1 MTLAEKIIIL
11 TRILSRTKMIS
22 ILFCNIKL
30 KNDNFFL
37 KIEMKFLKMMM
48 KINTG
53 EDRDLINFQVIFI

>member
-1 MTLAEKIIIL
+1 
-11 TRILSRTKMIS
+11 MIS